1 MFIVRERTEGF
12 TNRTEIVGGE
22 VVVSDDAFQFVES
35 IRFMVFHQ
43 SINVMVLLK
52 WSKAMTYLYKM

>member
-1 MFIVRERTEGF
+1 MADVGFMFIVRERAEGF

-35 IRFMVFHQ
+35 IRFMIFHQ
-43 SINVMVLLK
+43 FD
-52 WSKAMTYLYKM
+52 